1 MSFGALAGMAAALG
15 LAVALLGLA
24 VRAAHRWVGA
34 PGVRR
39 PRLPMEVLGRLA
51 LGQRQGLAVVR
62 IGERVVVVSVGD
74 GGVRPVVE
82 LAPGEVLGADPAA
95 GGSEGRASRDA
106 GAAGR
111 ADTPGARMP
120 PAFAPGAAA
129 LAARPLSAGEFGAAL
144 WARVR
149 GLARTAPLVLA
160 LLALPL
166 ASRAAAQQGGVAARA
181 AQLAARDAP
190 AAQQPNAAGAARP
203 AVPAPGAPSP
213 AAAPAAPAQPL
224 APAGPAGPAPR
235 IDLQLGGGNASDLR
249 LSGTVGMV
257 LFIGLLATLPAL
269 LLLMTSFT
277 RILIVL
283 HFLRQALGTQT
294 APPGQ
299 MLAALALLLTGLV
312 MAPALSRVNEQAL
325 QPWMNGQIDQTT
337 MMKTAVVP
345 FREFMLRQTPEKD
358 LAKFVEMSGQPAP
371 ATAAEVSL
379 PVLMS
384 AFATSELRAAF
395 QMGFAI
401 FLPFIVVDLVVSA
414 VLTSMGMFMLP
425 PTMIALPC
433 KLLLFV
439 LVDGW
444 ALVFQSLVTS
454 FK

>member
-1 MSFGALAGMAAALG
+1 
-15 LAVALLGLA
+15 
-24 VRAAHRWVGA
+24 
-34 PGVRR
+34 
-39 PRLPMEVLGRLA
+39 
-51 LGQRQGLAVVR
+51 
-62 IGERVVVVSVGD
+62 
-74 GGVRPVVE
+74 
-82 LAPGEVLGADPAA
+82 
-95 GGSEGRASRDA
+95 
-106 GAAGR
+106 
-111 ADTPGARMP
+111 
-120 PAFAPGAAA
+120 
-129 LAARPLSAGEFGAAL
+129 
-144 WARVR
+144 
-149 GLARTAPLVLA
+149 
-160 LLALPL
+160 
-166 ASRAAAQQGGVAARA
+166 
-181 AQLAARDAP
+181 
-190 AAQQPNAAGAARP
+190 
-203 AVPAPGAPSP
+203 
-213 AAAPAAPAQPL
+213 
-224 APAGPAGPAPR
+224 
-235 IDLQLGGGNASDLR
+235 
-249 LSGTVGMV
+249 MV

-294 APPGQ
+294 APPSQ
-299 MLAALALLLTGLV
+299 LLAALALLLTGFV
-312 MAPALSRVNEQAL
+312 MAPTLARVNEQAL
-325 QPWMNGQIDQTT
+325 RPWMDGQIDQAT

-371 ATAAEVSL
+371 ARAADVSL

-444 ALVFQSLVTS
+444 GLVFQSLVTS

>member
-1 MSFGALAGMAAALG
+1 MSFGALAGLAAALG
-15 LAVALLGLA
+15 IALALLYLA
-24 VRAAHRWVGA
+24 ARQAHRLTA
-34 PGVRR
+34 LPGLRR
-39 PRLPMEVLGRLA
+39 PRLPMEVVGRLG

-74 GGVRPVVE
+74 GGVHHVTD
-82 LAPGEVLGADPAA
+82 LDPAELPAQATTAATAA
-95 GGSEGRASRDA
+95 GVPASA
-106 GAAGR
+106 GAPPRFQDRSAH
-111 ADTPGARMP
+111 GANPWRNAP
-120 PAFAPGAAA
+120 IAPAALPVLAAA
-129 LAARPLSAGEFGAAL
+129 GKL
-144 WARVR
+144 WRRVR
-149 GLARTAPLVLA
+149 SAAGVASVLA
-160 LLALPL
+160 LLAIP
-166 ASRAAAQQGGVAARA
+166 AAARA
-181 AQLAARDAP
+181 QTVP
-190 AAQQPNAAGAARP
+190 TTPAAGAPAVPLAGVATSAATRNAATPPAAPRVARP
-203 AVPAPGAPSP
+203 AVAQ
-213 AAAPAAPAQPL
+213 AAPAA
-224 APAGPAGPAPR
+224 GAPR
-235 IDLQLGGGNASDLR
+235 IDLQLGSGKASDLK

-257 LFIGLLATLPAL
+257 LFIGLLALLPAL

-299 MLAALALLLTGLV
+299 MLAALALLLTGFV
-312 MAPALSRVNEQAL
+312 MAPTLAKVNEQAL

-358 LAKFVEMSGQPAP
+358 LARFVEMSGQPAP
-371 ATAAEVSL
+371 ARAQDVSL

-384 AFATSELRAAF
+384 AFATSELRASF
-395 QMGFAI
+395 EMGFAI
-401 FLPFIVVDLVVSA
+401 FLPFVVVDLVVSA

-444 ALVFQSLVTS
+444 GLVVQSLVSS

>member
-15 LAVALLGLA
+15 IAVALLGLA
-24 VRAAHRWVGA
+24 VRAAHRWVGG
-34 PGVRR
+34 PGARR

-62 IGERVVVVSVGD
+62 IGERVVVLSVGD

-82 LAPGEVLGADPAA
+82 LAPGEVLGAGSADAAPAVGA
-95 GGSEGRASRDA
+95 GEWGSGRVGDL
-106 GAAGR
+106 GAAVWTRLR
-111 ADTPGARMP
+111 AVT
-120 PAFAPGAAA
+120 
-129 LAARPLSAGEFGAAL
+129 
-144 WARVR
+144 R
-149 GLARTAPLVLA
+149 GAPLVLA
-160 LLALPL
+160 LLAATLAAF
-166 ASRAAAQQGGVAARA
+166 ASRGEAQQVQQAAARA
-181 AQLAARDAP
+181 AQ
-190 AAQQPNAAGAARP
+190 Q
-203 AVPAPGAPSP
+203 P
-213 AAAPAAPAQPL
+213 AAASRAAQPAIGALQPPVPAARAAQPGAASAQPGAAPAQPAAASAPPL
-224 APAGPAGPAPR
+224 APSRPAGPAPR

-299 MLAALALLLTGLV
+299 MLAALALLLTGFV
-312 MAPALSRVNEQAL
+312 MAPTLSRVNEQAL
-325 QPWMNGQIDQTT
+325 QPWMNGQIDQAT

-345 FREFMLRQTPEKD
+345 FREFMLRQTPDKD

-371 ATAAEVSL
+371 ARAAEVSL